1 MKRAASSKIEVYTM
15 AKITLY
21 DNHPPSL
28 TAGTYKIEV
37 TQTLTVGNDSLTL
50 ELPDRKN
57 GNGTTTGAK
66 DLEFTV
72 AGEHYALN
80 SLQIDSVFPPAGAMG
95 DFSLVLPHI
104 ILNRST
110 LPWENGSGDG
120 KGTTPWLALLLF
132 QEGEIS
138 ASEGKDFFVR
148 HIPVSAWESAPN
160 EPPKSQSPKEDQ
172 VSIIVCANPT
182 GWDSTI
188 LPTYDEL
195 SKFVHVRSTDGVEK
209 AVVVSKRL
217 PEKDEKNIVHLVSL
231 ENCFDATGA
240 FAGKSIDSKPALI
253 SLKSWEFFCND
264 HFIISEELIE
274 SDSSGFTDDQKVV
287 LLRIKGSEYFNDAD
301 LIKAITT
308 QGLSINANKAGDQL
322 KTKLLTTFRIGHL
335 PDILKHLDRKN
346 DARLRLATNNTVSDP
361 VITAGYVTIPYYL
374 KTGNKIDALYRGPM
388 IPQTASPA
396 TDFVPLFHADKAF
409 RYIKEVDKLDVS
421 YAAAWELGKLLA
433 IQNKNFSIAL
443 YQWKRACYQAIKLS
457 QKKSPGTSPVLPA
470 PPPYVKT
477 WFDNVKDLK
486 GIPIDYLIPDPAL
499 IPFESIRFFEID
511 ETWLK
516 YLIDGAFS
524 IGRIS
529 DAEKTHDQTVYA
541 YPGFEFLHTSDTMNR
556 SGFLLHSVAVAGW
569 PNLVIYDHSGGQATN
584 SVPVGY
590 DDLPGQLD
598 NNSKYDF
605 GEKLVDVAFGT
616 GDTFYYKNGVSGQV
630 EFSKTNFGIG
640 QSIANSYTASYRNT
654 PYRKDKL
661 SPNLLICLFK
671 EPIRTIGIHQKP
683 ESIHFAILEENDG
696 VKKYTDNG
704 IAGIDGLSG
713 TPTASAIAQKLME
726 NAEVEVVQFALG
738 TKGV

>member
-1 MKRAASSKIEVYTM
+1 M
-15 AKITLY
+15 AKIILY

-28 TAGTYKIEV
+28 TAGTYKITVE
-37 TQTLTVGNDSLTL
+37 QTLTVGNDSLTL
-50 ELPDRKN
+50 ELPDRNN

-95 DFSLVLPHI
+95 DFSQVLPHI

-110 LPWENGSGDG
+110 LPWENKAKAGD
-120 KGTTPWLALLLF
+120 TTNTPWLALLLF

-138 ASEGKDFFVR
+138 ASEGKPEGKDFFVK

-172 VSIIVCANPT
+172 VSIIVCAKNP
-182 GWDSTI
+182 WDNNI
-188 LPTYDEL
+188 MPTYAEL
-195 SKFVHVRSTDGVEK
+195 SQLAHVRSTDGVEK

-231 ENCFDATGA
+231 ENCFDGSGN
-240 FAGKSIDSKPALI
+240 FAGKSIDGKPALI
-253 SLKSWEFFCND
+253 SLKSWQFFCND
-264 HFIISEELIE
+264 RFIISEEANEVYKKTKDSTEDIKLKLIG
-274 SDSSGFTDDQKVV
+274 DSEAIDYKVANLVDDKLIDAVDQIV
-287 LLRIKGSEYFNDAD
+287 GQAYFKNAD
-301 LIKAITT
+301 LIAKLPAPY
-308 QGLSINANKAGDQL
+308 QGYKDSFQSFIDDVSKIQAVDKDNL
-322 KTKLLTTFRIGHL
+322 KKIDFLLKTFRIGHL

-361 VITAGYVTIPYYL
+361 VITAGYVTIPYHL

-388 IPQTASPA
+388 VPKAPATASPFDA
-396 TDFVPLFHADKAF
+396 LFHADKAF
-409 RYIKEVDKLDVS
+409 RYIKEVNKLDVS

-443 YQWKRACYQAIKLS
+443 YKWKRACYQVIKLS

-511 ETWLK
+511 EIWLK

-529 DAEKTHDQTVYA
+529 DAEKTQDQNLY
-541 YPGFEFLHTSDTMNR
+541 GRFDFLKTSNTIR

-569 PNLVIYDHSGGQATN
+569 PDLVIH
-584 SVPVGY
+584 
-590 DDLPGQLD
+590 
-598 NNSKYDF
+598 NN
-605 GEKLVDVAFGT
+605 
-616 GDTFYYKNGVSGQV
+616 
-630 EFSKTNFGIG
+630 
-640 QSIANSYTASYRNT
+640 TAGNA
-654 PYRKDKL
+654 PYRKEKL
-661 SPNLLICLFK
+661 SPNLLIYLFK
-671 EPIRTIGIHQKP
+671 EPIGTIGIHQKP

-713 TPTASAIAQKLME
+713 TSTASVIAQKLME
-726 NAEVEVVQFALG
+726 NAEVEVVQFALS
-738 TKGV
+738 TKNA